1 MPGVKTQIGVLYTFA
16 EYIKHLADTKFD
28 GSEDKAKEFLANS
41 MSEYGS
47 NVSPY
52 VHGHILEFV
61 GTGIVV
67 PDAKKKNGQQSALSV
82 LIFKDV
88 TSGSNLTIFPSYL
101 FKEWEN
107 SEDGSRGFFGGDLGK
122 DVRALTSTGDTKSGF
137 NSRFGTAL
145 KDKRYIVCRRDY
157 KKSVLDSK
165 GITRVFATQ
174 YVEFN
179 EVPKE
184 STPEPTGDHSSAA
197 PIKDSDL

>member
-16 EYIKHLADTKFD
+16 EYIKYLADDKFNRD
-28 GSEDKAKEFLANS
+28 EEKAKEFLMSS

-52 VHGHILEFV
+52 VHGHVLEFIS
-61 GTGIVV
+61 TGIVV
-67 PDAKKKNGQQSALSV
+67 PDAKKKNGTQSALSV
-82 LIFKDV
+82 LIFKD
-88 TSGSNLTIFPSYL
+88 TNSGANLTIFPSYL
-101 FKEWEN
+101 FKEWEDCE
-107 SEDGSRGFFGGDLGK
+107 SGARGFFGGDLGK
-122 DVRALTSTGDTKSGF
+122 KVRETTSTGDTKFGF
-137 NSRFGTAL
+137 DSRFGTSL
-145 KDKRYIVCRRDY
+145 KGTRYIVCRRDY

-179 EVPKE
+179 DVPN
-184 STPEPTGDHSSAA
+184 EPTGDDHSSAA